1 MAEES
6 PKEPWKIEVNDR
18 YQKVVGTIISLAT
31 AALVLPVLFL
41 RQILGIAEKKPLID
55 HLNCS
60 VYLSW
65 GFLGAAILFGLC
77 FYYGSAKWVKSAWG
91 QRVAIS
97 PSKFE
102 RALDF
107 MFWAMAIAFLIGISF
122 LVLFVVT
129 VKVTN

>member
-1 MAEES
+1 MPEES

-18 YQKVVGTIISLAT
+18 YQGVVGYIISLAT
-31 AALVLPVLFL
+31 AAFVLPVLFL
-41 RQILGIAEKKPLID
+41 REILGIAEKKPLIG

-65 GFLGAAILFGLC
+65 VFLGFAILFGLC

-97 PSKFE
+97 PSTLE
-102 RALDF
+102 RTLDF
-107 MFWAMAIAFLIGISF
+107 MFWAMAIAFLLGIGF
-122 LVLFVVT
+122 LVLFVAT

>member
-1 MAEES
+1 MPEKS

-18 YQKVVGTIISLAT
+18 YQKVVGNLISLAT
-31 AALVLPVLFL
+31 AAFVLPVLFL
-41 RQILGIAEKKPLID
+41 RQILGIAEKKPLIE
-55 HLNCS
+55 HLNCN

-65 GFLGAAILFGLC
+65 GFLGAAILCGLC

-97 PSKFE
+97 PGKLE
-102 RALDF
+102 CALDF
-107 MFWAMAIAFLIGISF
+107 MFWVMAVAFLIGIGF

-129 VKVTN
+129 VKVTR